1 MKLLIEQ
8 SLNVKEPEI
17 TIKCGIMDERLKELI
32 EYIKL
37 YSFSVVGIKDKVKKS
52 VPLESIYYFESVDN
66 KTFLYTLNEVYECQ
80 EKLYELEEILKSTS
94 FVRVNKKCIL
104 KSK

>member
-37 YSFSVVGIKDKVKKS
+37 
-52 VPLESIYYFESVDN
+52 
-66 KTFLYTLNEVYECQ
+66 
-80 EKLYELEEILKSTS
+80 
-94 FVRVNKKCIL
+94 
-104 KSK
+104 